1 MLDIAKA
8 KFEGDTAKHERQQHH
23 QDWKVDC
30 RNDDGESE
38 REGGKESEAPHD
50 EPRLV
55 SVPDWRDRIHHDV
68 ARRGIRREPVKH
80 ADPEVEAVEQ
90 HVEEDRHPEDQR
102 PDRHEVEDLSHGLAH
117 CPPPPAIFPPANT
130 GALGRP
136 PSIGP
141 SSSGA
146 AAGPLSTMRHMR
158 STPAGY
164 MNR

>member
-23 QDWKVDC
+23 QDRKVDR
-30 RNDDGESE
+30 RNDDRESE
-38 REGGKESEAPHD
+38 REGGEESEATHD

-55 SVPDWRDRIHHDV
+55 SVPDWRNRIHHDV

-80 ADPEVEAVEQ
+80 ADAEVETVEQ
-90 HVEEDRHPEDQR
+90 HIEEHRHPKDQR
-102 PDRHEVEDLSHGLAH
+102 PDRHEVEDLVH
-117 CPPPPAIFPPANT
+117 CPPPPATFPPANT

-136 PSIGP
+136 PSMVG
-141 SSSGA
+141 SSSAGA
-146 AAGPLSTMRHMR
+146 AAGPLTTMRHMR